1 MITDDVRRETAKRLR
16 EKKKEFFGGRSW
28 FPQDLILYQMGAR
41 RGSDRSR
48 AHGVRVRLED

>member
-1 MITDDVRRETAKRLR
+1 MADAA
-16 EKKKEFFGGRSW
+16 GGA
-28 FPQDLILYQMGAR
+28 LGAAGVGGEVCMGAR